1 MAHLT
6 EMLNYDQ
13 TYEQI
18 DNLGLSNL
26 SEPVNN
32 YSNYTFDGYWP
43 EYKWAYDG

>member
-1 MAHLT
+1 
-6 EMLNYDQ
+6 MLNYDK

-32 YSNYTFDGYWP
+32 SNYTFDGYWP